1 MLGISA
7 DSVFAHKVWAESLKL
22 SYPLLSDFNNEVA
35 KKYGIFRD
43 ENYADQVRL
52 ANERAIF
59 VVDKQGILRY
69 IDVHDIREAPALEP
83 ILKVLEDLEK

>member
-7 DSVFAHKVWAESLKL
+7 DSVFAHRVWAESLKL

-69 IDVHDIREAPALEP
+69 IDVHDIRETPALEP
-83 ILKVLEDLEK
+83 ILKALEDLEK